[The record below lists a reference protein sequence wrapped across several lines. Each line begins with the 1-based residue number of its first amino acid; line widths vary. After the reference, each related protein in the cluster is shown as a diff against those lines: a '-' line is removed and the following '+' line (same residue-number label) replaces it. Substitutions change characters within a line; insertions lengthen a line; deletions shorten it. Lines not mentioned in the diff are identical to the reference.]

1 MPGAARIWVI
11 PEYPKVARRA
21 VTLVADDARL
31 EGRMLASQLR
41 NTLKMR
47 GSDDSVGV
55 FNRDDYVAAGGA
67 AFADLAESILR
78 PVAG

>member
-1 MPGAARIWVI
+1 
-11 PEYPKVARRA
+11 
-21 VTLVADDARL
+21 
-31 EGRMLASQLR
+31 MLASQLR